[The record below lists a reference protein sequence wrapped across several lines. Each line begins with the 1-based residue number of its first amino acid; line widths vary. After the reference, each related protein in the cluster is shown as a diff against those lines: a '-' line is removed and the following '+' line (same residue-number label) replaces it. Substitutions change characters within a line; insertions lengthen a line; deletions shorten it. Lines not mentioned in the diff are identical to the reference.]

1 MCNGGYAIADFT
13 GVGVKITQDTGSVTV
28 SNLNKV
34 LVQKFN
40 QWKKPVF
47 VTGLTVTADSAEKEY
62 GGYGA
67 HSFAAGVHTHTY
79 ANLKITTVSETSLTF
94 TLS

>member
-1 MCNGGYAIADFT
+1 MYIGGCSIANFA
-13 GVGVKITQDTGSVTV
+13 GVEVKITQDTGSVTV
-28 SNLNKV
+28 SNLDKV

-47 VTGLTVTADSAEKEY
+47 VVGLTVTANSAEKKF